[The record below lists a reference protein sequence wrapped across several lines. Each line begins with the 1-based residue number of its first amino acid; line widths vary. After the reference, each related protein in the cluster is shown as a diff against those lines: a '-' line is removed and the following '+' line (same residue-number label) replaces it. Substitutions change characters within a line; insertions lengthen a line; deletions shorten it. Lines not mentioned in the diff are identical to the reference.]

1 MEQDA
6 YQIAPATRG
15 FRRPGVDAH
24 RVRRSNCECAG
35 TDLHHICRRQV
46 IERLAFFDSDAFDSS
61 LASALGSN
69 PNQLEV
75 TFPGNTRVNQMPPRV
90 NAWLTQVQ
98 KNNGT
103 VVAKD
108 PANPRRGFLG
118 RGMIADVIDL
128 ISWYRERSQ
137 RQAQLAT
144 ADNYNAT
151 LLYDSKSGVLKNI
164 VFSRK

>member
-1 MEQDA
+1 MRIEWLLGAFLALLLGACSDQNA
-6 YQIAPATRG
+6 NVPQPTFSTSASGA
-15 FRRPGVDAH
+15 V
-24 RVRRSNCECAG
+24 S
-35 TDLHHICRRQV
+35 
-46 IERLAFFDSDAFDSS
+46 ERLAFFDSDAFDAS
-61 LASALGSN
+61 LANALASN
-69 PNQLEV
+69 PHELQL
-75 TFPGNTRVNQMPPRV
+75 TFPGNTQLNQMPPRV

-108 PANPRRGFLG
+108 PANPSRGFLG
-118 RGMIADVIDL
+118 LGMIADVIDL

-137 RQAQLAT
+137 RQTQLAT

-151 LLYDSKSGVLKNI
+151 LLYDSKSGVLKDI